1 MGFYMIKCKNY
12 QEKLQIWNLQF
23 FYEKNY
29 IIGLEILNLKNL
41 ARIDF
46 LYDNS
51 ANKLYFNEVNT
62 MPGFTNISMFPSL
75 FNYDNLN
82 IKELISILIEN

>member
-29 IIGLEILNLKNL
+29 IIGLEILNLKNY
-41 ARIDF
+41 I
-46 LYDNS
+46 
-51 ANKLYFNEVNT
+51 T
-62 MPGFTNISMFPSL
+62 
-75 FNYDNLN
+75 
-82 IKELISILIEN
+82 